1 MDPGKLVQTFV
12 GNARQKTGQADTN
25 KSVLAVIF
33 SLSLSVARDPEA
45 ETIERN

>member
-1 MDPGKLVQTFV
+1 VQTFV
-12 GNARQKTGQADTN
+12 ENARQESGQADTD

-33 SLSLSVARDPEA
+33 SLSLSLSLSLSVARDPEG